1 MLHVKTFLIRH
12 PKTILFCLGC
22 LSALAMAPVYAWP
35 LMVIGY
41 STLLY
46 YLVKTTHWK
55 TASIYGFVFFFGY
68 FLTSLYW
75 ISNSLFVELDR
86 WWWALPLSF
95 AGLPFLLSLFPTF
108 FIGIASYAPNLKALA
123 YILALII
130 ADLARSHLFT
140 GFPWN
145 LPVHTWAHNDLIM
158 SSNLLPNF
166 GLYGVN
172 SLTIIALILP
182 YFTLVALRH
191 KKTIGVISI
200 ILYTALF
207 FYNASIEI
215 AEKQTNDHNI
225 VMIQGNIAQKDKW
238 DTNKIWD
245 NFDRYITMSKDAI
258 TTDEPHII
266 IWPETAISQYLIEM
280 PRGHEM
286 FSSFLSNLPQNSV
299 LITGILTHQNNNH
312 FNSIHVYNTQGDI
325 LGSYDKHHLVP
336 FGEYMPF
343 GLETI
348 TGVSGFT
355 SGNVPNHI
363 YIKHANFSF
372 LPLIC
377 YESLFPHYIPSTDNS
392 RIILNLTNDAWFG
405 QTAGPYQHFDHMI
418 FRAVETEKIAIRL
431 SGNGISGYINS
442 NGQIQSVSALNK
454 QKTIFIK
461 KNKLVFLIKHRQ
473 RYVF

>member
-1 MLHVKTFLIRH
+1 MLHVKTLLTLH

-55 TASIYGFVFFFGY
+55 TAPIYGFVFFFGY

-95 AGLPFLLSLFPTF
+95 VGLPFLLSLFPTF
-108 FIGIASYAPNLKALA
+108 FIGLASYAPKFKALA
-123 YILALII
+123 YILAFIV

-158 SSNLLPNF
+158 SSNLLPNL

-172 SLTIIALILP
+172 SLTIIALALP
-182 YFTLVALRH
+182 YFAFMACQYKKIIGLFTITLYA
-191 KKTIGVISI
+191 SI
-200 ILYTALF
+200 F
-207 FYNASIEI
+207 FYNMPIKEIE
-215 AEKQTNDHNI
+215 KRNSDHII

-238 DTNKIWD
+238 NPDKIWD
-245 NFDRYITMSKDAI
+245 NFDRYITMSQNAI
-258 TTDEPHII
+258 ETKKPHII
-266 IWPETAISQYLIEM
+266 IWPETAISQRLIETH
-280 PRGHEM
+280 RGHKI
-286 FSSFLSNLPQNSV
+286 FTSFLSRLPEGSV
-299 LITGILTHQNNNH
+299 LITGILTYHDDNH
-312 FNSIHVYNTQGDI
+312 FNSIHVYDTQGTI
-325 LGSYDKHHLVP
+325 LSSYNKHHLVP
-336 FGEYMPF
+336 FGEYMPL

-348 TGVSGFT
+348 TGFSGFT
-355 SGNVPNHI
+355 SGEVPNHI
-363 YIKHANFSF
+363 NIKHLDFSF

-377 YESLFPHYIPSTDNS
+377 YESIFPRYSLTTNNS

-405 QTAGPYQHFDHMI
+405 KTAGPYQHFDHMI
-418 FRAVETEKIAIRL
+418 FRALETEKSAIRL
-431 SGNGISGYINS
+431 SGNGISGFIHGN
-442 NGQIQSVSALNK
+442 QRILKQSTFNK
-454 QKTIFIK
+454 QSTLIL
-461 KNKLVFLIKHRQ
+461 KN
-473 RYVF
+473 